1 MPGWRPDRQGRGD
14 MIVSAAMDRIEF
26 RTEHRLGDAMALQLF
41 VLRTHLLRRGLV
53 LAVFM
58 LGGLTVTTLMNGAPL
73 SDSLSDLSRNAGLYL
88 AIVIVG
94 LLLIQIV
101 ALLLAVLA
109 WRRLAKPRQIRAS
122 ITADGITLQKDGFSY
137 GARWADANLLTESRT
152 AYLMKFNQLYMR
164 LPKRGF
170 APGEEAFFRN
180 IVAAVVPASASR
192 IGR

>member
-41 VLRTHLLRRGLV
+41 VLGTHLLRRGLV

-109 WRRLAKPRQIRAS
+109 WRRLAKPRQIRAT

-137 GARWADANLLTESRT
+137 SARWADANLLTESRT

>member
-1 MPGWRPDRQGRGD
+1 

-41 VLRTHLLRRGLV
+41 VLGTHLLRRGLV